1 MEPQSQPVQAKNAQL
16 PLLPGGKE
24 GRARKKEEKNRSGIV
39 LIEDLKREVGYALPL
54 LRRIEARH
62 KGDPLRQIN
71 ELFAKISIPAATG
84 RKREASIK
92 TYKAYVARLRKSVQD
107 LSRVNMRIQN
117 LTELSRRHAVKL
129 VQLWEGEKASPA
141 YMQNLVTP
149 LRRLGV
155 WIGKTDM
162 VPRLVTMTV
171 REGSARRSLSARSA
185 NTLSA
190 KGIDPELLFQE
201 MSRHCVVAGL
211 QLRIMVAFGLR
222 VEEMIMFRPEKA
234 DRGKELLVTF
244 GTKGGRARTVPIE
257 TPQQRDLLEQAKVI
271 AAGNARGILT
281 ADPSLSYDKAR
292 NHFYYLVR
300 LIGMTK
306 KGLAVTPHSLRHT
319 FANDTYERLAGA
331 PSPVHGGKGVDIQV
345 HRDAQQEVAERCG
358 HGRRNATS
366 AYTGSP
372 QMMERGR
379 RERMEQMLEEFKT
392 NEAVR
397 AALTR
402 SGIARLLIVG
412 PPADGEQLHGI
423 ICAAWEATPGTHGP
437 DLANIA
443 TVEAAIGAA
452 FEVQCFL
459 LPLTG
464 MSGKS
469 TLEVF

>member
-1 MEPQSQPVQAKNAQL
+1 MKSQSQPIQADSQI
-16 PLLPGGKE
+16 PLLPPGKQVR
-24 GRARKKEEKNRSGIV
+24 GRKKEEKNRSGIV
-39 LIEDLKREVGYALPL
+39 LIEDLKREMGYALPL

-92 TYKAYVARLRKSVQD
+92 TYKAYVARLRKAIKD
-107 LSRVNMRIQN
+107 LSRVNMKIQN
-117 LTELSRRHAVKL
+117 LTELSRRHAVAL
-129 VQLWEGEKASPA
+129 VQLWERDGATPA

-171 REGSARRSLSARSA
+171 REASARRSLSARSA

-190 KGIDPELLFQE
+190 KGVDPELLFQE

-222 VEEMIMFRPEKA
+222 VEEMIMFKPDKA

-257 TPQQRDLLEQAKVI
+257 TPQQRDLIEQAKVM
-271 AAGNARGILT
+271 ASGNARGILT

-292 NHFYYLVR
+292 NHFYYLAR
-300 LIGMTK
+300 KIGLTK
-306 KGLAVTPHSLRHT
+306 KALAVTPHSLRHT

-331 PSPVHGGKGVDIQV
+331 PSPVHGGKIVDTQV

-358 HGRRNATS
+358 HGRRNVAS
-366 AYTGSP
+366 AYIGSP
-372 QMMERGR
+372 VMMERGR
-379 RERMEQMLEEFKT
+379 RRRMEELLEAFKV
-392 NEAVR
+392 NEALR
-397 AALTR
+397 ATLTR
-402 SGIARLLIVG
+402 SDIARLLIVG
-412 PPADGEQLHGI
+412 PAAEGEKLHGVL
-423 ICAAWEATPGTHGP
+423 CAGWEATPGTLGP
-437 DLANIA
+437 DLASVA
-443 TVEAAIGAA
+443 AVEQAIGEA

-459 LPLTG
+459 LPLSG
-464 MSGKS
+464 ASGKS